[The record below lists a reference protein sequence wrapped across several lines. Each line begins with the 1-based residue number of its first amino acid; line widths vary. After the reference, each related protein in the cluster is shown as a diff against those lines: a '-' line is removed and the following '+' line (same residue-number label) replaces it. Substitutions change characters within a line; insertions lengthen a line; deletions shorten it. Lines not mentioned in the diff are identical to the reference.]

1 MAYSRIARCIA
12 SLTNLIFL
20 SIALSLLA
28 ITVLSAFNP
37 PKADVSPERVN
48 EYPQYIVTLLLIG
61 CYATFLFVL
70 SLLGLIS
77 LCFLNSILLFVFI
90 IGQTAMMFILGI
102 SFAFTLTVRK
112 RLHRKLE
119 DEWKHKPS
127 CLEGQT
133 CVPVETFRH
142 SETLLILCLVIFF
155 FFQLIQYAA
164 SWYLC
169 ERRSSQEKYKLQL
182 QKADED
188 DE

>member
-1 MAYSRIARCIA
+1 MAFSRIARCVA
-12 SLTNLIFL
+12 TLTNLVFL
-20 SIALSLLA
+20 SISISLLF
-28 ITVLSAFNP
+28 ITLLSVFNP
-37 PKADVSPERVN
+37 PKATVSPQRVN
-48 EYPQYIVTLLLIG
+48 EYPQFVVTLLLIG

-90 IGQTAMMFILGI
+90 LGQTAMMFLLGI

-112 RLHRKLE
+112 RLHLKLE
-119 DEWKHKPS
+119 DIWRNKPN
-127 CLEGQT
+127 CLEGQP
-133 CVPVETFRH
+133 CVPLETFRS
-142 SETLLILCLVIFF
+142 SENLLICLLVIFLVV
-155 FFQLIQYAA
+155 QVIQYIA

-182 QKADED
+182 RKADED

>member
-12 SLTNLIFL
+12 TFTNLIFL
-20 SIALSLLA
+20 SIAVSLLL
-28 ITVLSAFNP
+28 ITLLSAFNP
-37 PKADVSPERVN
+37 PKPVVSPERVN
-48 EYPQYIVTLLLIG
+48 EYPRFIVTLLLIG
-61 CYATFLFVL
+61 SYSTFLFVL
-70 SLLGLIS
+70 SLLGLVS

-90 IGQTAMMFILGI
+90 LGQVAMMFIVGI

-112 RLHRKLE
+112 RLHMKLE
-119 DEWKHKPS
+119 DIWKNKPN
-127 CLEGQT
+127 CLEGQP
-133 CVPVETFRH
+133 CIPLDMFRS
-142 SETLLILCLVIFF
+142 SESLLIVFLLIFF
-155 FFQLIQYAA
+155 AIQIIQLIA